1 MKFSWEYL
9 RMLGFAQ
16 QSYKKIVNKRLFVF
30 AFLQIL
36 KLARLKGGIE
46 FQRCALYAIAVDGGD
61 GVVGG
66 RGEPTPSPSQ
76 NEGRRNVTWAPI
88 PSALDSYYLIYI
100 IRVLCIYGVGATAI
114 KDV

>member
-46 FQRCALYAIAVDGGD
+46 FQWRALYTVAVDSGD
-61 GVVGG
+61 SVVTMTKTKIV
-66 RGEPTPSPSQ
+66 ELLNS
-76 NEGRRNVTWAPI
+76 
-88 PSALDSYYLIYI
+88 
-100 IRVLCIYGVGATAI
+100 
-114 KDV
+114 